1 MYDATKDKTLEKVDI
16 VEEGGE
22 SGIELSVCSYNEGEE
37 KIQLTRWKTDKSGE
51 RKYAKLGRMTIVEAA
66 AVADKI
72 MEMAT
77 KRLVGA

>member
-1 MYDATKDKTLEKVDI
+1 MYDSSKDKTLETVDI
-16 VEEGGE
+16 VEEGGD
-22 SGIELSVCSYNEGEE
+22 SGIELSICSYNEGEE
-37 KIQLTRWKTDKSGE
+37 KVQLTRWKTEKDGS
-51 RKYAKLGRMTIVEAA
+51 RKHMKLGRMTIVESA